1 MRLVIDASIL
11 VAEAVRRRGRDLLA
25 HSLLDLF
32 VAEPAWNE
40 AQHEV
45 HKRLTAMERYGHI
58 TADQRREIEDAAQ
71 GAVAVTVRQVPQSIY
86 ASVEAIARER
96 IPRDPDDWPTVAL
109 ALVLEA
115 GIWTHDADFLGCG
128 APTWTVET
136 LTAHVRRH
144 GRAVANNGEER
155 ERP

>member
-1 MRLVIDASIL
+1 
-11 VAEAVRRRGRDLLA
+11 
-25 HSLLDLF
+25 
-32 VAEPAWNE
+32 
-40 AQHEV
+40 
-45 HKRLTAMERYGHI
+45 MERYGHM
-58 TADQRREIEDAAQ
+58 TADERREIEDAAQ
-71 GAVAVTVRQVPQSIY
+71 AAVAVSVRQVPQSIY
-86 ASVEAIARER
+86 VSVEAIARER

-128 APTWTVET
+128 MPTWTVET

-144 GRAVANNGEER
+144 GSAVASNGEER